1 VNAQRIGVI
10 VAHESRLLRRDITSV
25 MVMLIFPIISIAFL
39 APAFKPALRQLG
51 FVHSNGAE
59 HVVPGQAVMAAFFV
73 VSLVVFSFFG
83 EHAWQTWDRVRASS
97 ATSLEIV
104 TGKAIPRVVLVVVQL
119 VLLLV
124 AGVVVFHMH
133 VNGTAV
139 ALAPVIVVFAL
150 CLVML
155 GVCVTALART
165 AQQANAFAFTGMV
178 LFGALGGAFVPFALL
193 PAWAKPIGPVT
204 PTYWAMR
211 GMRSVVL
218 EHGAFGAVL
227 LPTLVLLGMSMLF
240 ALIAARRMRFDEAK
254 VGWS

>member
-1 VNAQRIGVI
+1 MNLQRIGVI
-10 VAHESRLLRRDITSV
+10 IAHESRLIRRDITSV
-25 MVMLIFPIISIAFL
+25 MVMLVFPIISIAFL

-51 FVHSNGAE
+51 FVHANGAD

-73 VSLVVFSFFG
+73 VSIVVFSFFG

-104 TGKAIPRVVLVVVQL
+104 AGKATPRVMLVVVQL
-119 VLLLV
+119 TLLLI

-133 VNGTAV
+133 VRGTAL
-139 ALAPVIVVFAL
+139 ALAPLIIVFAL
-150 CLVML
+150 CLVLL

-178 LFGALGGAFVPFALL
+178 LFGALGGAFVPFGLL
-193 PAWAKPIGPVT
+193 PGWAKPVGPVT

-218 EHGAFGAVL
+218 GHGSFGAVV
-227 LPTLVLLGMSMLF
+227 LPTAVLLGASALF
-240 ALIAARRMRFDEAK
+240 AAIAAWRLRFDEAK